1 MEVWLCGQISKPV
14 TDGQLQLV
22 HHKWLAPHQR
32 LPCKL
37 TAFQHHTINL
47 CQLHDHLLGKMGET
61 AETPVL
67 SFYLTNI
74 TTDIKGP
81 QLLLT
86 KTKGNEEPKINMTL
100 DTSVIL
106 KRKNLQKKNFLVELQ
121 TNKKGWMTKLMT
133 EDSLKHQLLL
143 YYGKKNAGFRCS
155 YGSHNRK

>member
-22 HHKWLAPHQR
+22 HHKWLALHQR

-47 CQLHDHLLGKMGET
+47 CQLHDYLLGKIGET

-74 TTDIKGP
+74 TTDIKG
-81 QLLLT
+81 QLLLA

-100 DTSVIL
+100 DTPVIL
-106 KRKNLQKKNFLVELQ
+106 KRKNLPKEKLPSGITNRY
-121 TNKKGWMTKLMT
+121 NKKGWMTKLMT

-143 YYGKKNAGFRCS
+143 Y
-155 YGSHNRK
+155 